1 MTRSHR
7 SRCSPFLSLLLGGIG
22 FLAASPSPLAF
33 GQPRGPDVE
42 RWLNQLPVWHS
53 SQLGIDYQLAVYM
66 QFYKKRALAARVAA
80 TTEPGAPAT
89 RIRRSDTG
97 EFIMLEPGDLILA
110 MDEIAFYNPADFD
123 GHVRE
128 STIYFRDSRT
138 GFLQSGRTV
147 LPATITA
154 STFVRGDRSGFENEV
169 YQAPINKAA
178 PFARSQPELRGLLL
192 QAVQDGEIELHPP
205 EMRDAEG
212 STSRVWFPVGL
223 LSVIG
228 FGPLSSSVHETV
240 CDQALVES
248 LRTNTRDP
256 LLHQYLPS
264 VLTNV
269 ERLIDRKLG
278 YLNQGQPE
286 KILKDQIDQKIE
298 FQFMWAVFTTAT
310 ARGESLP
317 PFTPMPPPAAA
328 APPPFVVRLLSQ
340 RNAAAIQYMPRLN
353 WWIITRSQ
361 RREPND
367 LEWSTCKPNEEVYMG
382 GFYAYVAQYAD
393 GSADP
398 PRNDLHITRDGV
410 WTLP

>member
-1 MTRSHR
+1 MVAQFGVDGHDTIPSKSLQPIPEPASRRHR
-7 SRCSPFLSLLLGGIG
+7 VSGSVSF
-22 FLAASPSPLAF
+22 PLAF
-33 GQPRGPDVE
+33 GQPRGSDVE

-53 SQLGIDYQLAVYM
+53 SQLGIDYQLAHYDVR
-66 QFYKKRALAARVAA
+66 FYKGALAARVAA

-110 MDEIAFYNPADFD
+110 MDEMTFYNRADFD

-128 STIYFRDSRT
+128 STIYFRNSHT

-154 STFVRGDRSGFENEV
+154 STLVRGDRSGFEDKV
-169 YQAPINKAA
+169 YQAPIQKSDRT

-192 QAVQDGEIELHPP
+192 QAVQDGEIKLNPP
-205 EMRDAEG
+205 VMRDAEG
-212 STSRVWFPVGL
+212 STSWVWFPLGH

-228 FGPLSSSVHETV
+228 LGHLTGSVHETV

-298 FQFMWAVFTTAT
+298 FQFIWAVFTTAT

-317 PFTPMPPPAAA
+317 PFIPLPPQPAPAAQGAVCSMPSQPKERSCHPIHASVELVDHHKVA
-328 APPPFVVRLLSQ
+328 ASGAQRSGVVD
-340 RNAAAIQYMPRLN
+340 IQ
-353 WWIITRSQ
+353 
-361 RREPND
+361 
-367 LEWSTCKPNEEVYMG
+367 
-382 GFYAYVAQYAD
+382 AQ
-393 GSADP
+393 
-398 PRNDLHITRDGV
+398 
-410 WTLP
+410 

>member
-33 GQPRGPDVE
+33 GQPRGSDVE

-53 SQLGIDYQLAVYM
+53 SQLGIDYQLAHYDVR
-66 QFYKKRALAARVAA
+66 FYKGALAARVAA

-110 MDEIAFYNPADFD
+110 MDEMTFYNRADFD

-128 STIYFRDSRT
+128 STIYFRNSRT

-154 STFVRGDRSGFENEV
+154 STLVRGDRSGFEDKV
-169 YQAPINKAA
+169 YQAPIQKSDRT

-192 QAVQDGEIELHPP
+192 QAVQDGEIKLNPP
-205 EMRDAEG
+205 VMRDAQG
-212 STSRVWFPVGL
+212 STSWVWFPLGH
-223 LSVIG
+223 LSVTG
-228 FGPLSSSVHETV
+228 SVHETV

-310 ARGESLP
+310 ARGELLP
-317 PFTPMPPPAAA
+317 PFIPLPPQS
-328 APPPFVVRLLSQ
+328 APGPQAPFVVCLLSQ

-367 LEWSTCKPNEEVYMG
+367 LEWSTYKPNEKVYMS

-398 PRNDLHITRDGV
+398 PRDDLHITRNGD